1 MDPSTSL
8 RFAQGS
14 LAKAIDPGSLSV
26 VEATLRQLDYMYDDV
41 TGSLSAV
48 EVCLI
53 FPTCMKKWTLRLHCV
68 SLRDPGRKLCGRLTE
83 RSRSVPMFSTC
94 MKKWTLRRCSGIL
107 GLAYG
112 PFDIAQGSWAKAIAS
127 ADAFHPVTFATKKT
141 LKTYLHNR
149 RFIL

>member
-14 LAKAIDPGSLSV
+14 LAKAIDPGSLSA
-26 VEATLRQLDYMYDDV
+26 VEVTLRQLDYMHDDV

-53 FPTCMKKWTLRLHCV
+53 F
-68 SLRDPGRKLCGRLTE
+68 
-83 RSRSVPMFSTC
+83 STC
-94 MKKWTLRRCSGIL
+94 MKKWPLRRCSGIL

-112 PFDIAQGSWAKAIAS
+112 TFDFTAFRSGILGLAYGPFDIT
-127 ADAFHPVTFATKKT
+127 AF
-141 LKTYLHNR
+141 R
-149 RFIL
+149 SGILGESD